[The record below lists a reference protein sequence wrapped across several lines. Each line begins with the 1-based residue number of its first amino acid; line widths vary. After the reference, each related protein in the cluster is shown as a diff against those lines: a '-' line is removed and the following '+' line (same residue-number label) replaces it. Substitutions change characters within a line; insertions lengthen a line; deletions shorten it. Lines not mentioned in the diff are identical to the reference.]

1 MYIINSPQENIS
13 AYLYNAINIEIFEE
27 HESCKYE
34 GRKEALDFF
43 NFLYSEFAFFNENVE
58 NYLTLKSHFN
68 NYNNNLEYIELKS
81 NETLSSNLMWHYEAL
96 VKLIKSKYPFKQRK
110 DVTLKS
116 CEYIESILDLLNKI
130 VGSDVDLI
138 DDILN
143 EIKELDYHGKIEYL
157 IETKYLSFENEALF
171 VDSKDVTIASKID
184 LEIEKLEKLN
194 QIKRPEKISSTNKTV
209 STLQWHGD
217 KTHLIELIKALIEN
231 GNIKGIQKDII
242 TDLSNVFNIE
252 INNPSKLLNDIKTRN
267 SGSETL
273 FLDKLR
279 KSLFEYITLEKKK

>member
-1 MYIINSPQENIS
+1 
-13 AYLYNAINIEIFEE
+13 
-27 HESCKYE
+27 
-34 GRKEALDFF
+34 
-43 NFLYSEFAFFNENVE
+43 
-58 NYLTLKSHFN
+58 
-68 NYNNNLEYIELKS
+68 
-81 NETLSSNLMWHYEAL
+81 
-96 VKLIKSKYPFKQRK
+96 
-110 DVTLKS
+110 
-116 CEYIESILDLLNKI
+116 
-130 VGSDVDLI
+130 
-138 DDILN
+138 
-143 EIKELDYHGKIEYL
+143 
-157 IETKYLSFENEALF
+157 LF

-194 QIKRPEKISSTNKTV
+194 QIKRPEKISSINKTV

-242 TDLSNVFNIE
+242 TDFSNVFNIE